1 MEVQRPMGG
10 SRLAA
15 LLIAGAA
22 VLGAGPLAARDRID
36 ATVPMPGDAW
46 PAARTLSTDPL
57 RRAAQARLIEA
68 LADQAAL
75 RRAIDAAALGDGA
88 VTPPAAVFVTPPQR
102 PGPRPR

>member
-15 LLIAGAA
+15 LLMAGAA
-22 VLGAGPLAARDRID
+22 VLGAEPLAARDRID
-36 ATVPMPGDAW
+36 ATVAMPGDAS

-57 RRAAQARLIEA
+57 RRAAQARLIED

-75 RRAIDAAALGDGA
+75 RRAIDAAALGGGA
-88 VTPPAAVFVTPPQR
+88 VTPPAAVFVTPSHR
-102 PGPRPR
+102 PGPRLR